1 MNPLIVISALM
12 LIGLA
17 SAWSNNYDRQL
28 YFECPDNESINNIK
42 SVHNNHHEDRIWDFE
57 CRRSS
62 LVLDSCSW
70 SGFANSYDDALSFQC
85 QNGAGVVTGMKSDH
99 DNHHEDRRW
108 KIKCCKP
115 RSTCYSECKLTPYVN
130 EYDRPL
136 SYSVETGYYLT
147 GMESVHD
154 NHHEDRIWR
163 YRYCKVIPC

>member
-1 MNPLIVISALM
+1 AINNRKNQSEGIKIKAFFCNMNPLIVISALM

-42 SVHNNHHEDRIWDFE
+42 
-57 CRRSS
+57 
-62 LVLDSCSW
+62 
-70 SGFANSYDDALSFQC
+70 C

-154 NHHEDRIWR
+154 NHHEYTQIKPCHQVRS
-163 YRYCKVIPC
+163 YLEIPLL